1 MKTIKE
7 LEAEME
13 LVMKDTSKNF
23 LVGKRDALKDIKKL
37 IEEFEPNVDEG
48 GRRLLADIKARI
60 EGK

>member
-1 MKTIKE
+1 MKNIKE

-23 LVGKRDALKDIKKL
+23 LVGKRDALKDVIKL

-60 EGK
+60 EG

>member
-1 MKTIKE
+1 MKNIKE

-60 EGK
+60 SG